1 MTADAQRR
9 GTRSEIQALRAVA
22 VLAVVLYHLW
32 PGKLTG
38 GFVGVDIFFVISGF
52 LITSHLLRE
61 VTREGTVRLGQFW
74 ARRIRRLLPAAFVV
88 LGVALIA
95 TLMLMS
101 WSEWKQGLR
110 EIIASAFYIENWALA
125 RDSVDYLAA
134 ENSPTLVQHY
144 WSLSVEEQFYIVWPL
159 LILGALWAAKRLKA
173 DAAWQNR
180 AMMIALIVVFVVSL
194 ATSVVWTNTS
204 SASAYFATPTRA
216 WEFAAGGLLAFLPAR
231 VAAPSTTRRG
241 VALHLIAGWGGLAA
255 IGFTVVQYDGSVPFP
270 SYTALLPVLGTA
282 AVIWAGESAHSWSP
296 TLIGKSGPIQ
306 WIGDVSYS
314 LYLWHWPLVVLYPL
328 IQGHPIGIKG
338 GVALLTIMIALAWL
352 SKRYIEDP
360 FRHGDVWKRTGRSF
374 GFAATGMAAIAA
386 VSIAS
391 VTVIDAKIAAA
402 DTEKPPYASVQDL
415 RAEVEETLAS
425 RAWQIPDQLGGR
437 ESQAEEWVVD
447 NCIDV
452 DSDAAREQ
460 CVYGDTN
467 SALTIVLIGDSFAT
481 HLLQGLRGAF
491 GEEYK
496 ILPLTLGQCPVV
508 DVPVA
513 FGGESKVFENCVKHN
528 EKNLDLIKEISPEAI
543 IISDATRTTY
553 NRIVGIESGEEKIEA
568 YKAGTDRAYDNI
580 AASYSGPV
588 VLVESP
594 SHANCEPENGLSTP
608 RDCSAAKSPANIA
621 ALQDYKTKSAEQR
634 GFDVIDMRSWL
645 CSDEGACPLLIGS
658 TLTRADGV
666 HLASKFSARLSEIF
680 KNEMGPSFSSHS

>member
-32 PGKLTG
+32 PEKLTG

-159 LILGALWAAKRLKA
+159 LILGALWVAKRLKF

-204 SASAYFATPTRA
+204 PASAYFATPTRA

-231 VAAPSTTRRG
+231 VAAPSTTRGG
-241 VALHLIAGWGGLAA
+241 VALHLIAGWGGLSA

-328 IQGHPIGIKG
+328 VQGHPIGIKG
-338 GVALLTIMIALAWL
+338 GIGLLVVMIVLAAL
-352 SKRYIEDP
+352 SKRYVEDP
-360 FRHGDVWKRTGRSF
+360 FRRGHFWKRTGRSV
-374 GFAATGMAAIAA
+374 GFAATGMVAITA
-386 VSIAS
+386 VSIVS
-391 VTVIDAKIAAA
+391 ITVIDAKIAAA
-402 DTEKPPYASVQDL
+402 DTEKPPYASVQEL

-425 RAWQIPDQLGGR
+425 NAWPIPNELGGR
-437 ESQAEEWVVD
+437 EAQAEEWVVD
-447 NCIDV
+447 YCLDV
-452 DSDAAREQ
+452 NSESARER
-460 CVYGDTN
+460 CVYGNVESDR
-467 SALTIVLIGDSFAT
+467 TIVVIGDSFAT

-491 GEEYK
+491 GEDYK
-496 ILPLTLGQCPVV
+496 IVPLTLAQCPIV

-513 FGGESKVFENCVKHN
+513 RTGSSEVFEECAPHN
-528 EKNLDLIKEISPEAI
+528 EKNLELITEISPDALI
-543 IISDATRTTY
+543 VSDATVTSYR
-553 NRIVGIESGEEKIEA
+553 RMADMDPSDDRSA
-568 YKAGTDRAYDNI
+568 LYKEGVDRAYGELD
-580 AASYSGPV
+580 AAYNGPV
-588 VLVESP
+588 VMIESP
-594 SHANCEPENGLSTP
+594 PGANCKPSSGLSSP
-608 RDCSAAKSPANIA
+608 QDCDNSESPTGMT
-621 ALQDYKTKSAEQR
+621 ALQEYKLDVAAQH
-634 GFDVIDMRSWL
+634 GFHAINMGEWMCNEDGI
-645 CSDEGACPLLIGS
+645 CPLLVGNA
-658 TLTRADGV
+658 LTRADGG
-666 HLASKFSARLSEIF
+666 HLAGTFSARLSEIF
-680 KNEMGPSFSSHS
+680 RAEVGPSL